1 MNTMIRLSII
11 ILVLIFAEVSSS
23 EDYTTWRCDHDGKE
37 YVSDIPSF
45 KIIKNG
51 VIFDES
57 FYENL
62 QAVCKVEKK
71 GMISVTHY
79 DGASQKLIE
88 SYSNELN
95 KCGWEVLLQEEI
107 ADESLF

>member
-1 MNTMIRLSII
+1 MFRLPII
-11 ILVLIFAEVSSS
+11 ILVLLSAEVSSN
-23 EDYTTWRCDHDGKE
+23 EDYITWKCNLDGKE
-37 YVSDIPSF
+37 YVSDIPSI

-71 GMISVTHY
+71 GMISITHY
-79 DGASQKLIE
+79 DGASLELME
-88 SYSNELN
+88 SYSKELK
-95 KCGWEVLLQEEI
+95 KCGWDVLHHEEI